1 MKQLIRLTLPVL
13 LLVVPVVGATPD
25 LPETPFAPVEILHAR
40 PFTLAEPMEYRWSQE
55 RPLVSEGWIL
65 VLEVDPAVAWPR
77 QSAVP
82 ILYAGDQVARYALKG
97 YPSGRVV
104 VLVPARIDLHESPVW
119 FGSPMLPEQ
128 VDRSVIE
135 SEQVL
140 ARQAGIGPLPAA
152 AVDAALSAGGGE
164 LVLQSSLDLET
175 VARDLHGRYVGDLGL
190 DLPDQK

>member
-13 LLVVPVVGATPD
+13 LLVLPAVGATPG
-25 LPETPFAPVEILHAR
+25 LPETPSAPFDLLYAR
-40 PFTLAEPMEYRWSQE
+40 PFTLAEPMEYRWSRE

-135 SEQVL
+135 SERSL
-140 ARQAGIGPLPAA
+140 ARQAGIGPLPPA

-175 VARDLHGRYVGDLGL
+175 VARDLHARYVGDLGL
-190 DLPDQK
+190 E